1 MGVVMRVLFFILLIA
16 VVAGAVAWW
25 RHCTAAPKEEGIARL
40 KLESAIPYI
49 YNNRVPCQYYPTNSQ
64 KTDSLIE
71 LPADTSEETLFF
83 KLNLPDSE
91 IAGCFSPNGKNRY
104 RLYLDTNGNNQL
116 SDEQPFISFRKFPYR
131 FKEPQYAVFGPI
143 SINNKDTQYY
153 APFYLFFTNHVSY
166 IHIAPTT
173 VRTGQIKLGDAV
185 YDAALGDLDYDSRY
199 ATLFSQERMYNRGYL
214 CDEIS
219 FTISDNTSALGFNTV
234 ANTPFSE
241 LLYLNQRY
249 YSVTIPP
256 DGSSLSMMPTTPE
269 MGLFSVNS
277 EKCSLY
283 LYSNACSN
291 SLLDITG
298 ATQVPAG
305 DYLVYFAY
313 ITTKDDQGI
322 RWAYRTKGRN
332 NQVAAFEVVAG
343 QTTQINFN
351 PTFTLVPSIDLKN
364 GDCSIDLNMFD
375 QNGISF
381 FPGFEKNDG
390 NTRTWGKPV
399 LTILAENGDTLHT
412 GSMEYG

>member
-1 MGVVMRVLFFILLIA
+1 MKRALYLILLIA
-16 VVAGAVAWW
+16 IAAGAIAWW
-25 RHCTAAPKEEGIARL
+25 RHRTAAPKEEGIARL

-49 YNNRVPCQYYPTNSQ
+49 YNGRVPCQYYPTNSQ
-64 KTDSLIE
+64 KIDRLMD
-71 LPADTSEETLFF
+71 LPPETSGETLFF
-83 KLNLPDSE
+83 TLNLPDRD

-116 SDEQPFISFRKFPYR
+116 SDEQPFNSFRKFPYR
-131 FKEPQYAVFGPI
+131 FKEPQYAIFGPI
-143 SINNKDTQYY
+143 SINNKDTQNY

-185 YDAALGDLDYDSRY
+185 YDAALGDLDFDGRY
-199 ATLFSQERMYNRGYL
+199 ATVFSPEKMCKGRYL
-214 CDEIS
+214 CDELNL
-219 FTISDNTSALGFNTV
+219 TMPDNKSLRGVTPDV
-234 ANTPFSE
+234 QTPFSE
-241 LLYLNQRY
+241 LIYLNQHH

-256 DGSSLSMMPTTPE
+256 DGSSLSIKPTTPE
-269 MGLFSVNS
+269 MGFFSVNS
-277 EKCSLY
+277 EKCSLF

-399 LTILAENGDTLHT
+399 LSILAENGDTLHT